1 MHSVCPLPFPSC
13 QAHLYERIVMIA
25 LRITIARLI
34 PLGIIFGLITVVL

>member
-1 MHSVCPLPFPSC
+1 
-13 QAHLYERIVMIA
+13 MIA